1 MQITPNWSRSKSEVK
16 FQYGKRLYFETASSY
31 ISAAIWDS
39 STKFGLLIDCNLLK
53 AVTSTDT
60 KPEVVFSRRGRHL
73 DKAIWRYI
81 SAVAA
86 PIWTKFGRL
95 MQNKT
100 QITGKWSRSESEVE
114 FQYGRRLFF
123 QTRSRYISAINLYM
137 LTIEVDEIWFVD
149 IFWPSGGKDIN
160 KYETGSSIERPRQ
173 PSRKLDRTS
182 YFRSSC
188 RPRMTWQ

>member
-1 MQITPNWSRSKSEVK
+1 MTPTN
-16 FQYGKRLYFETASSY
+16 
-31 ISAAIWDS
+31 
-39 STKFGLLIDCNLLK
+39 
-53 AVTSTDT
+53 T
-60 KPEVVFSRRGRHL
+60 KPEVVFSPRGRHL

-95 MQNKT
+95 MQNKM
-100 QITGKWSRSESEVE
+100 QITGKWSRSEPEVE

-137 LTIEVDEIWFVD
+137 LTTEVDEIWFVD
-149 IFWPSGGKDIN
+149 KFWPSEGKDIN
-160 KYETGSSIERPRQ
+160 KYETRSSIERPRQ

-188 RPRMTWQ
+188 RPRMTWRWGQNWNWIIWRTENKKFLIRRTGV

>member
-16 FQYGKRLYFETASSY
+16 FQYGGRLYFETGSSY
-31 ISAAIWDS
+31 ISAAIWDI
-39 STKFGLLIDCNLLK
+39 STKFGLLIDFNLLK
-53 AVTSTDT
+53 AVISTDT

-73 DKAIWRYI
+73 DKAIWRYN

-95 MQNKT
+95 MQNKM
-100 QITGKWSRSESEVE
+100 QITGKWSRSEPEVE

-137 LTIEVDEIWFVD
+137 LTIEVDAIWFVD
-149 IFWPSGGKDIN
+149 KFWPSEGKDIN

-173 PSRKLDRTS
+173 PSRKIDRTS